1 MLGERGRGRE
11 AAGSALRRC
20 GIRSLPVSFPDLAH
34 RIEFQVVPSARLA
47 RLTPAQVGRRFDRL
61 LDAGAKLLPA
71 GTARRNPR
79 ALLARRYPPRHLV
92 QLFDATFYLTG
103 PRQNDD
109 IRFLVAYVS
118 IDDGRKGPPRLHPR
132 IFYKD
137 ISLTWRSAS
146 HWIRSENENWIGK
159 GDVKVVVHDGQEYDE
174 SDEGTTD
181 LPLEIQ
187 TALEEICRTVDR
199 VPRDDD
205 AVGLI
210 LRRAPPHRI
219 APYAEFTAPRRR
231 AAENP
236 ANLIHGGR
244 PFARFTRA
252 GDPTSLRF
260 AAGHAPDF
268 EHGVV
273 EVAHGTSRIYG
284 GPLRRYRI
292 VSQNRRVQ
300 YFFMAAPKQVW
311 IASCQATSTE
321 LSTFGLRTVDAV
333 VADELLLPGFEYHFV
348 EPGSDPPVLYSQIPE
363 GFAGEASPVD
373 DSRVDTSAWLDA
385 MPVIRD
391 FRRQVLRA
399 GRSRRRGKSPK

>member
-1 MLGERGRGRE
+1 M
-11 AAGSALRRC
+11 
-20 GIRSLPVSFPDLAH
+20 AH
-34 RIEFQVVPSARLA
+34 RIEFKVVPSARLA
-47 RLTPAQVGRRFDRL
+47 PLTPAQVGRRFEQL
-61 LDAGAKLLPA
+61 LDAGARLLPA

-79 ALLARRYPPRHLV
+79 ALLARRNPPRHIV
-92 QLFDATFYLTG
+92 KLFDATFYLTG

-109 IRFLVAYVS
+109 IRFLIAYVS
-118 IDDGRKGPPRLHPR
+118 IADGRPGPPRLHPR

-146 HWIRSENENWIGK
+146 HWIHSANENWIGK
-159 GDVKVVVHDGQEYDE
+159 GDVKRVVHEGEEYDE

-187 TALEEICRTVDR
+187 TALEEVCRKVER
-199 VPRDDD
+199 VPRDDES
-205 AVGLI
+205 VGLI
-210 LRRAPPHRI
+210 LRRAPDHRI

-236 ANLIHGGR
+236 ANLIHRGR

-260 AAGHAPDF
+260 APGHAPDF
-268 EHGVV
+268 ERGVV

-292 VSQNRRVQ
+292 VSHNKRVQ
-300 YFFMAAPKQVW
+300 YFFMAGTKQVW

-321 LSTFGLRTVDAV
+321 LSSFGLRTLDAV

-348 EPGSDPPVLYSQIPE
+348 EPDTDPPVLYSQIPA

-373 DSRVDTSAWLDA
+373 ASRVDTSAWLDA

-391 FRRQVLRA
+391 FRRQVLRTRRTSH
-399 GRSRRRGKSPK
+399 RSK